1 MIRGELSIHG
11 TKEDTMRIL
20 DRLLNKY
27 GKDARLIDVMMKEYG
42 CLEVGLY

>member
-1 MIRGELSIHG
+1 MNGTIKIHG

-27 GKDARLIDVMMKEYG
+27 GKDARLIDVMFKEYG
-42 CLEVGLY
+42 CNEVNLY

>member
-1 MIRGELSIHG
+1 MEGIKING

-27 GKDARLIDVMMKEYG
+27 GKDARLVDVIFKEYG
-42 CLEVGLY
+42 LTEVSLY

>member
-1 MIRGELSIHG
+1 MEGKIKING

-27 GKDARLIDVMMKEYG
+27 GKDARLVDVMLKEYG
-42 CLEVGLY
+42 CLEVNLY